1 MASGATIQRRRRE
14 ATERRDDLCVWA
26 GWLRLDGRA
35 VPGWQAAAH
44 VAAEA
49 AVETEGREDG
59 AGGGPAEGISRSCD
73 TCWPCWVAAG
83 GAGTECK
90 ALGAMATLAR
100 LERNEVR
107 FFAASAPLGSTAV
120 VIRKRVHFNV
130 SQPEPATRRAA
141 QEERPALQATRRAG
155 LTNYSQESSL
165 RYTCP

>member
-1 MASGATIQRRRRE
+1 MTISACGQAGLGWME
-14 ATERRDDLCVWA
+14 ER
-26 GWLRLDGRA
+26 
-35 VPGWQAAAH
+35 QAAAH

-107 FFAASAPLGSTAV
+107 LFAASAPLGSTA